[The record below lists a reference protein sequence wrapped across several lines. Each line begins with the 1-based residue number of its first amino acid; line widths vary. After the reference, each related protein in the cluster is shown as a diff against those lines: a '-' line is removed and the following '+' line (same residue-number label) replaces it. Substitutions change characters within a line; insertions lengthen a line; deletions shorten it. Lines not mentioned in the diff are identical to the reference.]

1 MPMSSDLK
9 LVGCKWGFRT
19 KYNTNGWISKYK
31 ARLVAKGFHQTTSV
45 GYSGTF
51 SPVVKSSIVRVILS
65 IMSYNI
71 RKRGK

>member
-1 MPMSSDLK
+1 MSLDLK

-51 SPVVKSSIVRVILS
+51 SPMVKSSIVRVILS
-65 IMSYNI
+65 IMLYNI